1 MHREVY
7 NWYSPHLNEEMRVA
21 VYGHWGFA
29 LLLFPPDVSDYLEY
43 ERQGLIGALT
53 PMIDVGKVK
62 VFCVS
67 SVAGESWLNQE
78 LPPAQRAM
86 RQQQY
91 NAYVIDEVVPFIVNQ
106 TSPETMIVAAGVS
119 FGAFLA
125 ANTFFHRP
133 DLFGGVI
140 AMSGM
145 YDIKLYADGYYDGNC
160 YFNNPVDYLP
170 NLNDPALLDQLRS
183 KTHIYLLSGKGDEE
197 TPEHSIQ
204 LAEILGAKGIPCHL
218 DLWGEDIKHDWPTW
232 RAMLP
237 HVLSTRL

>member
-1 MHREVY
+1 V
-7 NWYSPHLNEEMRVA
+7 
-21 VYGHWGFA
+21 
-29 LLLFPPDVSDYLEY
+29 
-43 ERQGLIGALT
+43 
-53 PMIDVGKVK
+53 
-62 VFCVS
+62 
-67 SVAGESWLNQE
+67 
-78 LPPAQRAM
+78 QRAM

-91 NAYVIDEVVPFIVNQ
+91 NAYVIDEVVPFIVGQ
-106 TSPETMIVAAGVS
+106 TSPETMIIAAGVS

-125 ANTFFHRP
+125 ANAFFHRP
-133 DLFGGVI
+133 DLFGGMI

-170 NLNDPALLDQLRS
+170 NLNDPATLDQLRS
-183 KTHIYLLSGKGDEE
+183 RKHIYLLSGKGDEE

-218 DLWGEDIKHDWPTW
+218 DLWGEDIRHDWPTW